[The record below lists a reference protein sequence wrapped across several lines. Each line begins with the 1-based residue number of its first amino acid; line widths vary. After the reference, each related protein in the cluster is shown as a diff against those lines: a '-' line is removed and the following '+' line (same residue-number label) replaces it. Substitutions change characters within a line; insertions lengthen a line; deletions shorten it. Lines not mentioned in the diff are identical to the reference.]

1 MNMPITQTT
10 VLALYG
16 ELRAM
21 VLLIEREAEHQLE
34 FAAFLR
40 PSPAYDEQMERI
52 KAMRQAAHDAER
64 HGIEV
69 LMEDAPKLKINPL
82 DGSIE

>member
-1 MNMPITQTT
+1 MPITQST

-16 ELRAM
+16 ELRAL
-21 VLLIEREAEHQLE
+21 VLLVEREAEWLLEAAAAAGDTQLAE
-34 FAAFLR
+34 DLNMR
-40 PSPAYDEQMERI
+40 VRT
-52 KAMRQAAHDAER
+52 MRQVAHDAER